1 MQVPTKFTVSPNTQ
15 TGDVYATNFEVFAKF
30 PDSYVSF
37 TWNFGDGNTF
47 YNSPTASHKYNYPG
61 IYTVSLSAWTPE
73 GFLIRDAATV
83 NVDYVYRDAIVVDK
97 LPSAYGV
104 AGLPTAD
111 PFVIS
116 LTSAKID
123 QPIGLVL
130 QSLGTQSIPHY
141 AVSEKRKHITPKWR
155 FVDANTNKTIDDVYQ
170 IATVPIYKGTE
181 VVAVTGQAS
190 FYYID
195 DLASFGAGQNQ
206 CPLLIVASLSAL
218 HFTYPPESLIYPYRG
233 YSNSEVTRAFI
244 NWQIS
249 PAITTDLFVTE
260 NYINGVYPIKWSN
273 IPIPVMITCKFDKN
287 KLGNAFT
294 TIPPGIVEGDVLSY
308 PKTNLHGSQS
318 TLKLVLSTSSGL
330 VPENL
335 YSVEVKDVSYPSSS
349 APLYFQ
355 TRDEENHLV
364 NGYVFTTITPL
375 SPIYDTTVV
384 AASTVTTNEIIAPT
398 EFNFPGGYPI
408 RPHVYVSHP
417 KSGTINK
424 ISTTSYDE
432 SDCKD
437 IQHYA
442 SSGILAKGTFETLRT
457 PILSSVDLSTY
468 TLSGNTAVYGMGM
481 DPIKNRLYACDAD
494 DDTVYVF
501 DENSVMISAVNIA
514 AITGEVDN
522 IPSYVSIDE
531 NSNIWISL
539 YGNQRLL
546 KLDSEFNLLAQA
558 VPATSL
564 PLTAGAS
571 GNFFVEPPIVET
583 NSDNDV
589 WACYC
594 HPVSSMLI
602 KYDGNTGSQLLSV
615 DSVSFPVSSVPVSL
629 SIDPLDNVWVSCYD
643 SNEIRCYNGFNGSL
657 LYTFDGFIH
666 PSYTAF
672 DRYGRLWFTHGY
684 NKLSVIDV
692 VTTNLSSWEVRSVTQ
707 QLCSISN
714 TYTAADINNAL
725 TLNEIWG
732 GLIVDV
738 FNNVWV
744 IDSDYN
750 NTYTFSVDSPESF
763 STIKLFPNPTSNYI
777 VLGAPNTIT
786 TIPLSSE
793 IRSAQA
799 GGDWCGNKWYQKYTR
814 KYANH
819 PVYGVSDPFKVY
831 HLDDSFK
838 IAKINEE
845 FNTSKYFKDLA
856 LPEVLNQNEE
866 LFGEFLAA
874 AVGNGIP
881 SKDDIG
887 RIVYERIANFVQ
899 THSNFETAEIPQ
911 LLSFAKQMSVKAHS
925 YGYDFPNEINRLLNL
940 FSINTHYLR
949 GQVDYE
955 PDITDNIGSI
965 ITASEMIS
973 ANTYIIMKDIIL
985 GTYQEVYVDISNAG
999 DYVYPLSSIDIEG
1012 TKRPLFDNYYF
1023 FRYKPNTIG
1032 YKNNIINW
1040 ESDFTT
1046 LAYETS
1052 TYEEW
1057 YGDDGVVEIMFN
1069 NLLTKKLFT

>member
-1 MQVPTKFTVSPNTQ
+1 MQIPTKFTILPNSQ
-15 TGDVYATNFEVFAKF
+15 QGDVYATDFVVSAKF

-37 TWNFGDGNTF
+37 TWSFGDGTTF
-47 YNSPTASHKYNYPG
+47 YNSPSASHRYNYPG
-61 IYTVSLSAWTPE
+61 IYSISLSAWTPE
-73 GFLIRDAATV
+73 GFLIQDAGTI
-83 NVDYVYRDAIVVDK
+83 NVDYVYRDAVVVDR
-97 LPSAYGV
+97 LPSNYGI
-104 AGLPTAD
+104 AGLPTPD
-111 PFVIS
+111 TFLIS
-116 LTSAKID
+116 VTSSKID

-130 QSLGTQSIPHY
+130 QALNTNSIPHY
-141 AVSEKRKHITPKWR
+141 AVSEKWKNITPKWR
-155 FVDANTNKTIDDVYQ
+155 FVDATSNTTINEVLQ
-170 IATVPIYKGTE
+170 LSTVPIYKGTE
-181 VVAVTGQAS
+181 IVAVKGQAS
-190 FYYID
+190 LYYID

-206 CPLLIVASLSAL
+206 CPLLLIASLSTQ
-218 HFTYPPESLIYPYRG
+218 HFTYPPESLIYPYYG
-233 YSNSEVTRAFI
+233 YSNSEITRAFI

-260 NYINGVYPIKWSN
+260 NYINGIYPIKWSN
-273 IPIPVMITCKFDKN
+273 IPIPVMVTCKFDKN
-287 KLGNAFT
+287 KLGGAFVS
-294 TIPPGIVEGDVLSY
+294 IPANIVEGDVLSY
-308 PKTNLHGSQS
+308 PKTNLHGSKS
-318 TLKLVLSTSSGL
+318 TLKLVLSSASGL

-335 YSVEVKDVSYPSSS
+335 YTVEVKDSSYSSSS

-355 TRDEENHLV
+355 AFDEQNNLT

-375 SPIYDTTVV
+375 SPINETTVV
-384 AASTVTTNEIIAPT
+384 AASTVSTNELIGPT

-408 RPHVYVSHP
+408 RPHVYISHP

-424 ISTTSYDE
+424 ISVTSFDE
-432 SDCKD
+432 EECQD
-437 IQHYA
+437 IKYYA
-442 SSGILAKGTFETLRT
+442 DTGTLAKGTFETLRT

-501 DENSVMISAVNIA
+501 DENSVMISAVDIS
-514 AITGEVDN
+514 AITGQVDN

-531 NSNIWISL
+531 YSNIWISL

-546 KLDSEFNLLAQA
+546 KFDSDFNLLAEA
-558 VPATSL
+558 VPTTSL
-564 PLTAGAS
+564 PLTAGSS

-583 NSDNDV
+583 NSNSDV

-615 DSVSFPVSSVPVSL
+615 DSSVFPVSSVPVSL

-643 SNEIRCYNGFNGSL
+643 LNEIRCYNGNNGSL
-657 LYTFDGFIH
+657 LYAFGGFLH

-692 VTTNLSSWEVRSVTQ
+692 LTTNLSSWEVRSVTQ
-707 QLCSISN
+707 ELCSISN
-714 TYTAADINNAL
+714 SYTAADTNNAL
-725 TLNEIWG
+725 TRNEIWG

-738 FNNVWV
+738 FNNVWAV
-744 IDSDYN
+744 DSDYN

-763 STIKLFPNPTSNYI
+763 TTIKLFPNPVSNYI
-777 VLGAPNTIT
+777 VLGPANTFT
-786 TIPLSSE
+786 TIPLSAE

-814 KYANH
+814 KYATH
-819 PVYGVSDPFKVY
+819 PVYGISDPFKIY
-831 HLDDSFK
+831 DLDDSFQITK
-838 IAKINEE
+838 VNEE

-856 LPEVLNQNEE
+856 LPEVLNQNEL

-881 SKDDIG
+881 NEEDIG

-899 THSNFETAEIPQ
+899 THSDFETAEIPQ
-911 LLSFAKQMSVKAHS
+911 LLSFAKQLSVKANS
-925 YGYDFPNEINRLLNL
+925 YGYDFPNEVNRLLNL
-940 FSINTHYLR
+940 FSVNSHYLR

-955 PDITDNIGSI
+955 PNINENIGSI
-965 ITASEMIS
+965 ITTSELIS
-973 ANTYIIMKDIIL
+973 ANTYIVMKDILL
-985 GTYQEVYVDISNAG
+985 GTYQEVYVDVSPSG
-999 DYVYPLSSIDIEG
+999 DSVYPLSSIDIEG
-1012 TKRPLFDNYYF
+1012 TKQPLFDNYYF
-1023 FRYKPNTIG
+1023 FRYKPAVLG

-1046 LAYETS
+1046 LMYEVS
-1052 TYEEW
+1052 THEQW
-1057 YGDDGVVEIMFN
+1057 YGDDGIADIMFN